1 MDDSTKTPAIASSSK
16 LQNPE
21 ATTQI
26 TMTSSPIPME
36 AVPAAPVLAA
46 CSTTPALVKAS
57 APNHEEDVALVPP
70 SGSKTPLATSTRQNV
85 LSPSPI
91 LMKKKQAHVPK
102 LDAASTTKETLMDW
116 DKSKEKLIRQLNK
129 VKSTVRSLKRNPILL
144 DRLESSLCNW
154 R

>member
-16 LQNPE
+16 LQTPE

-36 AVPAAPVLAA
+36 EVPAAPVLAA

-57 APNHEEDVALVPP
+57 APNREEDVALVIPP
-70 SGSKTPLATSTRQNV
+70 PGSKTPLATSTRQNV

-116 DKSKEKLIRQLNK
+116 DKSKEN
-129 VKSTVRSLKRNPILL
+129 
-144 DRLESSLCNW
+144 
-154 R
+154 

>member
-16 LQNPE
+16 LQTPE

-36 AVPAAPVLAA
+36 EVPAAPVLAA

-57 APNHEEDVALVPP
+57 APNREEDVALVIPP
-70 SGSKTPLATSTRQNV
+70 PGSKTPLATP
-85 LSPSPI
+85 PSPI

-116 DKSKEKLIRQLNK
+116 DKSKEN
-129 VKSTVRSLKRNPILL
+129 
-144 DRLESSLCNW
+144 
-154 R
+154 